1 MPTASLPELVAAAV
15 ADSVPVLAEFD
26 IGAVPELVP
35 DPSGVEALLL
45 IIVVLI
51 IVVLALADIGIEVD
65 VDSPPMPTPVA
76 FAADVGTPALEMVA
90 VLGPVL
96 SGPVAVVEK
105 TEPAPPITSM
115 YTALQV
121 TAQLRSYRLKNVPER
136 HCQNWTLSVFRHK
149 YAKRFRR
156 WALYDAMP
164 EYPILC
170 SRRLDGTI
178 KHRCLT
184 NVIHGR
190 MKYTY
195 DSIAAKS

>member
-1 MPTASLPELVAAAV
+1 MPELVAAAV

-51 IVVLALADIGIEVD
+51 IVVLALADTGMEVD
-65 VDSPPMPTPVA
+65 VDPPPMPTPVA

-105 TEPAPPITSM
+105 TGPAPPITSM
-115 YTALQV
+115 
-121 TAQLRSYRLKNVPER
+121 
-136 HCQNWTLSVFRHK
+136 
-149 YAKRFRR
+149 
-156 WALYDAMP
+156 
-164 EYPILC
+164 
-170 SRRLDGTI
+170 
-178 KHRCLT
+178 
-184 NVIHGR
+184 
-190 MKYTY
+190 
-195 DSIAAKS
+195 